1 MARARSRTSPKCRA
15 WKARRSCSKTCS
27 SSSRRVTSTARSRV
41 ACDPPESVRSSRR
54 SSRPPASSCRR
65 TPSATFPPTCGDP
78 ARVRLTGDRVPRH
91 PPVLLGGLVDD
102 GRRRPGDPRVAH
114 GPIRGWAAGR
124 PGKEADPEER
134 TPRDRPVRDALERR
148 RGQAIRFSGRIWVG
162 RRIGGRLNAFNKQL
176 PDTIVLLSNS
186 LRAGSSFLQSVELV
200 SRESPAPMG
209 PEMGRVVREVNLGLG
224 MEEALANMVR
234 RIKSDDLDLMV
245 TAIGVQQQ
253 VGGNLAEI
261 LDTIAFTIRERV
273 RIKGEIRTLTAQ
285 GRYSGYLVAFL
296 PVGIAVTL
304 NFINPEFMQPLF
316 TETLGRILLGTGLV
330 MMFIGFTAIRRITD
344 IKV

>member
-1 MARARSRTSPKCRA
+1 MIPLEYVLPATAFLGILLFFWGVSSMMGGAGPETLESRMARYAGGPQVAQEKKQTQK
-15 WKARRSCSKTCS
+15 KERREIDPFATLS
-27 SSSRRVTSTARSRV
+27 SDVADKRFASRV
-41 ACDPPESVRSSRR
+41 QRDL
-54 SSRPPASSCRR
+54 
-65 TPSATFPPTCGDP
+65 
-78 ARVRLTGDRVPRH
+78 ARADLRL
-91 PPVLLGGLVDD
+91 
-102 GRRRPGDPRVAH
+102 RVAEYYY
-114 GPIRGWAAGR
+114 IRLGLAAGLCLLLFVLR
-124 PGKEADPEER
+124 DPLSA
-134 TPRDRPVRDALERR
+134 VV
-148 RGQAIRFSGRIWVG
+148 GAIVGYFGPRIWVG

-273 RIKGEIRTLTAQ
+273 RIKGEVRTLTAQ

>member
-1 MARARSRTSPKCRA
+1 LIPLEYVLTATAFLGVLLFFWGISSMMGGAGPETLESRMHRYAGGAQVQAQEKKAAKKERREIDPFATLSSDVADKRFASRVQRDLARADLRL
-15 WKARRSCSKTCS
+15 
-27 SSSRRVTSTARSRV
+27 RV
-41 ACDPPESVRSSRR
+41 AEYYYLRVGLAVGLAAVLFLLRDPL
-54 SSRPPASSCRR
+54 
-65 TPSATFPPTCGDP
+65 SALVG
-78 ARVRLTGDRVPRH
+78 G
-91 PPVLLGGLVDD
+91 LLGYFV
-102 GRRRPGDPRVAH
+102 P
-114 GPIRGWAAGR
+114 
-124 PGKEADPEER
+124 
-134 TPRDRPVRDALERR
+134 
-148 RGQAIRFSGRIWVG
+148 RIWVG
-162 RRIGGRLNAFNKQL
+162 RRISGRLNAFNKQL
-176 PDTIVLLSNS
+176 PDTITLLSNS

-224 MEEALANMVR
+224 MDEALANMVR

-296 PVGIAVTL
+296 PIGIMITL

-316 TETLGRILLGTGLV
+316 TELIGQALLALGTI
-330 MMFIGFTAIRRITD
+330 MMAIGFFAIRKITD

>member
-1 MARARSRTSPKCRA
+1 M
-15 WKARRSCSKTCS
+15 
-27 SSSRRVTSTARSRV
+27 
-41 ACDPPESVRSSRR
+41 
-54 SSRPPASSCRR
+54 
-65 TPSATFPPTCGDP
+65 
-78 ARVRLTGDRVPRH
+78 
-91 PPVLLGGLVDD
+91 
-102 GRRRPGDPRVAH
+102 
-114 GPIRGWAAGR
+114 
-124 PGKEADPEER
+124 
-134 TPRDRPVRDALERR
+134 
-148 RGQAIRFSGRIWVG
+148 WVG
-162 RRIGGRLNAFNKQL
+162 RRIGSRLNAFNKQL
-176 PDTIVLLSNS
+176 PDTITLLSNS
-186 LRAGSSFLQSVELV
+186 LRAGSSFLQSIELV

-209 PEMGRVVREVNLGLG
+209 PEMGRVVREVNLGLS
-224 MEEALANMVR
+224 MEEALSNLVR

-296 PVGIAVTL
+296 PIAIMVTL

-316 TETLGRILLGTGLV
+316 TELIGQILLVVGAI
-330 MMFIGFTAIRRITD
+330 MMLIGFFAIQKITD

>member
-1 MARARSRTSPKCRA
+1 MPTEYLIPATAFVGVLLFFLGISSMMGGAGPETLESRMARYAGGPQAQQEQKKKPEKRGREVDPFATL
-15 WKARRSCSKTCS
+15 S
-27 SSSRRVTSTARSRV
+27 SDVADKRFASRV
-41 ACDPPESVRSSRR
+41 ARDL
-54 SSRPPASSCRR
+54 
-65 TPSATFPPTCGDP
+65 
-78 ARVRLTGDRVPRH
+78 ARANLTLHVAEYYYIRIGLSLGVG
-91 PPVLLGGLVDD
+91 VLLWVL
-102 GRRRPGDPRVAH
+102 RDPLSAVVGALIGYF
-114 GPIRGWAAGR
+114 GP
-124 PGKEADPEER
+124 
-134 TPRDRPVRDALERR
+134 
-148 RGQAIRFSGRIWVG
+148 RIWVG
-162 RRIGGRLNAFNKQL
+162 RRISSRLNAFNKQL
-176 PDTIVLLSNS
+176 PDTITLLSNS
-186 LRAGSSFLQSVELV
+186 LRAGSSFLQSIELV

-209 PEMGRVVREVNLGLG
+209 SEMGRVVREVNLGLG

-304 NFINPEFMQPLF
+304 NFINPSFMEPLF
-316 TETLGRILLGTGLV
+316 TETLGQILLATGAV
-330 MMFIGFTAIRRITD
+330 MMAIGFFAIRKITD

>member
-1 MARARSRTSPKCRA
+1 MIGLEYIIPATAFIGVLLFFWGISSMLGGGSPESLGARMQRYAGGSEKAATEVKKERKKGRREIDPFATLSGDVQDKRFSSRVQRDLARADLRL
-15 WKARRSCSKTCS
+15 
-27 SSSRRVTSTARSRV
+27 RV
-41 ACDPPESVRSSRR
+41 AEYYYIRIGL
-54 SSRPPASSCRR
+54 ALGL
-65 TPSATFPPTCGDP
+65 A
-78 ARVRLTGDRVPRH
+78 A
-91 PPVLLGGLVDD
+91 VLLLL
-102 GRRRPGDPRVAH
+102 RDPLS
-114 GPIRGWAAGR
+114 AAVGALL
-124 PGKEADPEER
+124 GYFL
-134 TPRDRPVRDALERR
+134 PRM
-148 RGQAIRFSGRIWVG
+148 WVG
-162 RRIGGRLNAFNKQL
+162 RRIGSRLNSFNKQL
-176 PDTIVLLSNS
+176 PDTITLLSNS
-186 LRAGSSFLQSVELV
+186 LRAGSSFLQSIELV

-209 PEMGRVVREVNLGLG
+209 PEMGRVVREVNLGLS
-224 MEEALANMVR
+224 MEEALSNLVR

-296 PVGIAVTL
+296 PIAIMITL

-316 TETLGRILLGTGLV
+316 TELIGQILLVTGGI
-330 MMFIGFTAIRRITD
+330 MMTIGFFAIQKITD

>member
-1 MARARSRTSPKCRA
+1 LIGLEYVVPATAFIGVLLFFWGISSMLGGAAPESLEARMQRYAGGPAAPAEVKKQKKERREIDPFATLSSDVADKKLTARVQRDLARADLRL
-15 WKARRSCSKTCS
+15 
-27 SSSRRVTSTARSRV
+27 RVGEYYSIRIGSALGLAAILFVLR
-41 ACDPPESVRSSRR
+41 DPL
-54 SSRPPASSCRR
+54 
-65 TPSATFPPTCGDP
+65 SALVG
-78 ARVRLTGDRVPRH
+78 A
-91 PPVLLGGLVDD
+91 LLGYFV
-102 GRRRPGDPRVAH
+102 P
-114 GPIRGWAAGR
+114 
-124 PGKEADPEER
+124 
-134 TPRDRPVRDALERR
+134 
-148 RGQAIRFSGRIWVG
+148 RIWVS
-162 RRIGGRLNAFNKQL
+162 RRISGRLNAFNKQL
-176 PDTIVLLSNS
+176 PDTITLLSNS

-209 PEMGRVVREVNLGLG
+209 SESGRVVREVNLGLG
-224 MEEALANMVR
+224 MDEALANMVR

-253 VGGNLAEI
+253 VGGNLAEV

-296 PVGIAVTL
+296 PVAIAVTL

-316 TETLGRILLGTGLV
+316 TELIGQILLVTGGI
-330 MMFIGFTAIRRITD
+330 MMAIGFFAIRKITD

>member
-1 MARARSRTSPKCRA
+1 LIGLEYIIPATAFIGVLLFFWGISSMLGGGSPESLGARMQRYAGGTQAATPEAKKERKKGRRDIDPFATLSGDVQDKRFSSRVQRDLARADLRL
-15 WKARRSCSKTCS
+15 
-27 SSSRRVTSTARSRV
+27 RV
-41 ACDPPESVRSSRR
+41 AEYYYI
-54 SSRPPASSCRR
+54 
-65 TPSATFPPTCGDP
+65 
-78 ARVRLTGDRVPRH
+78 RVGLALGLAA
-91 PPVLLGGLVDD
+91 VLLLLRDPLSAVVGGLL
-102 GRRRPGDPRVAH
+102 GYFLPRM
-114 GPIRGWAAGR
+114 
-124 PGKEADPEER
+124 
-134 TPRDRPVRDALERR
+134 
-148 RGQAIRFSGRIWVG
+148 WVG
-162 RRIGGRLNAFNKQL
+162 RRIGSRLNAFNKQL
-176 PDTIVLLSNS
+176 PDTITLLSNS
-186 LRAGSSFLQSVELV
+186 LRAGSSFLQSIELV

-209 PEMGRVVREVNLGLG
+209 PEMGRVVREVNLGLS
-224 MEEALANMVR
+224 MEEALSNLVR

-296 PVGIAVTL
+296 PIAIMVTL

-316 TETLGRILLGTGLV
+316 TELIGQILLVVGAI
-330 MMFIGFTAIRRITD
+330 MMSIGFFAIQKITD